1 MFMMPTWYK
10 ELDSDEKLIAFL
22 RFIGREDLVIKF
34 ETEGFLY
41 ISEVL
46 EVPIADDWS
55 SICKSDDRID
65 FYTKEY

>member
-1 MFMMPTWYK
+1 MMPTWYK

-22 RFIGREDLVIKF
+22 RFIGREDLVVKF
-34 ETEGFLY
+34 KTEGFLY

-55 SICKSDDRID
+55 SVCKSDDHIY
-65 FYTKEY
+65 FYTKED

>member
-1 MFMMPTWYK
+1 MIPIWCK

-41 ISEVL
+41 LSEVL
-46 EVPIADDWS
+46 EVSIDDDWS
-55 SICKSDDRID
+55 SICKSD
-65 FYTKEY
+65 

>member
-1 MFMMPTWYK
+1 MFMMPIWCK

-41 ISEVL
+41 LSEVL
-46 EVPIADDWS
+46 EVPIDDDWS
-55 SICKSDDRID
+55 SVCKSDE
-65 FYTKEY
+65 T

>member
-1 MFMMPTWYK
+1 MMPTWYK

-22 RFIGREDLVIKF
+22 RFIGREDLVTKF

-46 EVPIADDWS
+46 EVLTTDNWS
-55 SICKSDDRID
+55 SVCKSDEHID
-65 FYTKEY
+65 FYTKED

>member
-1 MFMMPTWYK
+1 MLPTWYK

-41 ISEVL
+41 LSEVL
-46 EVPIADDWS
+46 EVPIDDDWS
-55 SICKSDDRID
+55 SVCKSDE
-65 FYTKEY
+65 T

>member
-1 MFMMPTWYK
+1 MMPIWCK

-41 ISEVL
+41 LSEVL
-46 EVPIADDWS
+46 EVPIDDDWS
-55 SICKSDDRID
+55 SICKSDK
-65 FYTKEY
+65 T